1 MRLDKFTNLFF
12 ALIWLS
18 SLYGVNWCKQN
29 LFQIY
34 SKQYINNR
42 TIGLCNK
49 QNLLTLI
56 SMAQLALIV
65 E

>member
-1 MRLDKFTNLFF
+1 M
-12 ALIWLS
+12 ALI
-18 SLYGVNWCKQN
+18 GVNKIY
-29 LFQIY
+29 FRY

-42 TIGLCNK
+42 TVGLCNK
-49 QNLLTLI
+49 QKLLILI